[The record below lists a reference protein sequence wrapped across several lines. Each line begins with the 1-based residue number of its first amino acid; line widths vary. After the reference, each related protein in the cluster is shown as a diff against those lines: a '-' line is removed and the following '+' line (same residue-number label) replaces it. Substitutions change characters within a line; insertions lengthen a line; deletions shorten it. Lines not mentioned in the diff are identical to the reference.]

1 MSKQVF
7 MAYKEDKQSSVAKVW
22 DQAAG
27 SYDSHRSDD
36 AVYASC
42 TRQATSAIPT
52 GISLVLD
59 AGCGT
64 GIPTAQLARRSR
76 QVVAVDYSYA
86 SLAQLKAKRMSNVL
100 LVQADLRALPFA
112 DSTFDASVCANALQH
127 LAAGKPQVRV
137 IEELQRT
144 TKIGGVLVASVHH
157 YSKTKRRAGWNKEGN
172 PGQPPFDYIFRFSRQ
187 ELAALMPGAK
197 IKAAG
202 FYDVWRIPFFGGR
215 IQNIIVRLFG
225 RMLARLN
232 YGHMLIASV
241 RNTKPSRAVMTSQA
255 AGTWHTQA
263 SAAMHE

>member
-1 MSKQVF
+1 MKQQN
-7 MAYKEDKQSSVAKVW
+7 DISSVAKVW
-22 DQAAG
+22 DQAAD
-27 SYDSHRSDD
+27 SYDSHRHDD

-42 TRQATSAIPT
+42 TRQATSAIPS
-52 GISLVLD
+52 GIPLVLD

-64 GIPTAQLARRSR
+64 GIPTAQLSRRSH

-86 SLAQLKAKRMSNVL
+86 SLAQLKAKRMPNVL

-112 DSTFDASVCANALQH
+112 DATFGASVCANALQH
-127 LAAGKPQVRV
+127 VGAGKPQARV
-137 IEELQRT
+137 IAELKRT
-144 TKIGGVLVASVHH
+144 TRMSGILVASVHH

-172 PGQPPFDYIFRFSRQ
+172 PGQPPFDYIFRFSRE

-215 IQNIIVRLFG
+215 IQNIIARLFG
-225 RMLARLN
+225 QILARLD

-241 RNTKPSRAVMTSQA
+241 RNTKPSKASMTQQSAGAWHSQA
-255 AGTWHTQA
+255 PA
-263 SAAMHE
+263 SLRE

>member
-1 MSKQVF
+1 MKQQNDMSS
-7 MAYKEDKQSSVAKVW
+7 AAKVW

-27 SYDSHRSDD
+27 SYDSHRHDD

-42 TRQATSAIPT
+42 TRQATSAIPRGT
-52 GISLVLD
+52 PLILD

-127 LAAGKPQVRV
+127 LAAGKPQARV
-137 IEELQRT
+137 IEELKRT
-144 TKIGGVLVASVHH
+144 TKMGGILVASVHH

-187 ELAALMPGAK
+187 ELATLMPGAK

-215 IQNIIVRLFG
+215 IQNIIARLFG
-225 RMLARLN
+225 RMLARLD

-241 RNTKPSRAVMTSQA
+241 RNTKPSKIPIARQAADAWHSQA
-255 AGTWHTQA
+255 PAP
-263 SAAMHE
+263 MRK